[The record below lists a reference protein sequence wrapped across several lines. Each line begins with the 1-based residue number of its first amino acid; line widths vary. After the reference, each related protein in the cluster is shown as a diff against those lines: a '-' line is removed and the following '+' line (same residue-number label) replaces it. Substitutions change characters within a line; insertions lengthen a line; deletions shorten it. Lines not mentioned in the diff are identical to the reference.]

1 VLRTTVRA
9 IKGVGM
15 ENPERGPVVPAGW
28 LVLAQNEKDLAKD
41 VIYGRLSTRYEEGA
55 GQKKDETG

>member
-1 VLRTTVRA
+1 
-9 IKGVGM
+9 M